1 MSNNTR
7 RTKALAILADTGM
20 WRSNYEPPYLRLLWR
35 LGVDAAPPH
44 FVPFWRTLPLAGIWF
59 GSFWGA
65 FMSLFVWSQQGFP
78 VALAVVLTAGVGLFF
93 GLSMAGYY
101 AYGRRKYH
109 LPKWNSILS

>member
-1 MSNNTR
+1 MVW
-7 RTKALAILADTGM
+7 LF
-20 WRSNYEPPYLRLLWR
+20 
-35 LGVDAAPPH
+35 LG
-44 FVPFWRTLPLAGIWF
+44 
-59 GSFWGA
+59 
-65 FMSLFVWSQQGFP
+65 SLYVAVCLGQQGFP

>member
-35 LGVDAAPPH
+35 
-44 FVPFWRTLPLAGIWF
+44 TLPLAGIWF

-65 FMSLFVWSQQGFP
+65 FMSLFVWSRQGFP
-78 VALAVVLTAGVGLFF
+78 VALAVVLAAGVGLFF

>member
-1 MSNNTR
+1 M
-7 RTKALAILADTGM
+7 
-20 WRSNYEPPYLRLLWR
+20 
-35 LGVDAAPPH
+35 V
-44 FVPFWRTLPLAGIWF
+44 